1 MDWVLTK
8 GLQNLRAQV
17 NAAFPNRDHASDGA
31 IGDLA
36 HMAGTSGHNPDD
48 TPGSSAE
55 YNDHDGIRE
64 VRAWDMDSDLRTPG
78 VTAQQVVDHLRA
90 LPGISARLRYLIYNR
105 KIYEASNGWK
115 PRAYTGPSPHTEHIH
130 FSGAR
135 SQAAD
140 NDTTFDYRLEDLVAI
155 TDDDIRR
162 IWAYVPPK
170 GNPYTPG
177 ADTTTM
183 ETYLRY
189 APSLAGISNG
199 VDAKLKGRFDALQQG
214 IALDDVDEQAIVT
227 GVLAGL
233 TPELLGQAFT
243 AAGWSPEQ
251 VIAAIPDDMAEQVL
265 EGMGARLSA
274 EPRQP

>member
-1 MDWVLTK
+1 MVMDWVLTK
-8 GLQNLRAQV
+8 GLQNLRAQM
-17 NAAFPNRDHASDGA
+17 NEAFPNRDHTSDGT

-78 VTAQQVVDHLRA
+78 VTAQMVVDHLRA
-90 LPGISARLRYLIYNR
+90 LPEISARLRYLIYNR
-105 KIYEASNGWK
+105 KIYEASNGWA

-130 FSGAR
+130 ASGQR

-140 NDTTFDYRLEDLVAI
+140 NDTTFDYQLESLMAI
-155 TDDDIRR
+155 
-162 IWAYVPPK
+162 
-170 GNPYTPG
+170 G
-177 ADTTTM
+177 
-183 ETYLRY
+183 
-189 APSLAGISNG
+189 
-199 VDAKLKGRFDALQQG
+199 
-214 IALDDVDEQAIVT
+214 DDVTKIRTLVEYDQKVLSNIQTALKAIADKVNADPVDEAAIVA

-274 EPRQP
+274 EPSQP